1 MSCIFALHNNYMDL
15 LSPSFVMQ
23 SHSDSAVSDHC
34 YCQVQNKQGE
44 GHLVF
49 SRFLQTPPH
58 LLIFRISQGKLI
70 KCLRIILISSLL
82 FHILF
87 PPFSFVKCLDTS
99 LIILPTSPP
108 PHLSIFQFVY
118 FDPPL
123 FMLEAT
129 PPPPPC
135 LI

>member
-1 MSCIFALHNNYMDL
+1 MDL

-58 LLIFRISQGKLI
+58 LLIYFSNFTREANKVF
-70 KCLRIILISSLL
+70 KDNPNFISSL
-82 FHILF
+82 
-87 PPFSFVKCLDTS
+87 SYFV
-99 LIILPTSPP
+99 PV
-108 PHLSIFQFVY
+108 F
-118 FDPPL
+118 
-123 FMLEAT
+123 
-129 PPPPPC
+129 
-135 LI
+135 